1 MRPPGRAAQRFFRII
16 IVTFSYEEKPQFCMT
31 GINNSDSALLY
42 IGAPASVRAVFPA
55 ALSSIVPKGGT
66 VSWQYL
72 HILFPCIHG
81 LDVP

>member
-1 MRPPGRAAQRFFRII
+1 
-16 IVTFSYEEKPQFCMT
+16 MT
-31 GINNSDSALLY
+31 GINNSDSTLLY